1 MNYRLK
7 VYLDTSVISHL
18 DAMDTPEKMADTL
31 RLWDMFKAGK
41 FEVFLSQTTLDELA
55 ECGQPKRTRLA
66 AFLNEVQYTKLPSN
80 DAVIATA
87 EKLIDFGIL
96 KQKSYSDCLHIAAAL
111 VGGCDVVLSWNFKH
125 IVNHK
130 TIAGAKAIAL
140 LEGRTELLIYAP
152 SMLLEEEDD

>member
-1 MNYRLK
+1 MKRRLK

-18 DAMDTPEKMADTL
+18 DATDALEKMADTL
-31 RLWDMFKAGK
+31 KFWGALKAGK
-41 FEVFLSQTTLDELA
+41 FEAFLSQTTLDELA
-55 ECGQPKRTRLA
+55 ECEQPKRGRLA
-66 AFLNEVQYTKLPSN
+66 AFLDEITYTKLPSN
-80 DAVIATA
+80 DNVLATA
-87 EKLIDFGIL
+87 ERLIDFGVL
-96 KQKSYSDCLHIAAAL
+96 KQKCYADCLHIAAAM

-152 SMLLEEEDD
+152 PMLLEEEHG